1 MGIVMW
7 ELLTREHP
15 YSEYKFKF
23 SHQYELKIADGLR
36 PTLPDHLYAPPP
48 RGSDRQDV
56 VEHHVGMEY
65 ARLLQ
70 RCWDARPDAR
80 PTFREILDG
89 LEALSSRLETV
100 HSDDEDGYDLF

>member
-1 MGIVMW
+1 MW

-36 PTLPDHLYAPPP
+36 PTLPDHIFKPLA
-48 RGSDRQDV
+48 RGSDHQDV
-56 VEHHVGMEY
+56 VEHHVGVEY

-70 RCWDARPDAR
+70 RCWDQSPDAR
-80 PTFREILDG
+80 PTFTEILG
-89 LEALSSRLETV
+89 TLQTLSERLE
-100 HSDDEDGYDLF
+100 SAQSNDDDGDGMF